1 MLLDNGNV
9 GIGTTNPTTNLQLGS
24 FGTADQEFR
33 IESSGN
39 SYFSVLT
46 TNGVQKIYAG
56 GAGTQSNEIA
66 FYTSNSG
73 AEGEA
78 MRIDTSGNVGI
89 GTTSPSRL
97 LDVDGVQGWSA
108 GNVEKA
114 YMNPTST
121 GTDFNLFGNNGNI
134 RFDSRAGSNSY
145 INTGNVGIGTTSPSA
160 NVCYNY

>member
-1 MLLDNGNV
+1 M
-9 GIGTTNPTTNLQLGS
+9 I
-24 FGTADQEFR
+24 
-33 IESSGN
+33 IN
-39 SYFSVLT
+39 S
-46 TNGVQKIYAG
+46 
-56 GAGTQSNEIA
+56 
-66 FYTSNSG
+66 
-73 AEGEA
+73 
-78 MRIDTSGNVGI
+78 SGNVGI

-145 INTGNVGIGTTSPSA
+145 INTGNVGIGTTSPTSKLEVAGGDIELSDVAGGITMISPDGTRYRITVA
-160 NVCYNY
+160 NGGTLTVTAV